1 MNETSKNVECRCLN
15 IVRSIKNYDFL
26 QGNIIEEERPDFLIG
41 SIGLE
46 HFLID
51 VITNDCSINRKQST
65 SIQKKIDYYKT
76 YPNKLDE
83 DIASDKASKYVQ
95 EIINEQ
101 IGGIS
106 NFSYKVFANN
116 FQRVFDKHYK
126 NIPIYRQKCNTLGFL
141 IEIPYIK
148 PIGSHGYIITDKGKK
163 RNQVVKTIPITRDM
177 IRCFKYINNVDFI
190 ILCIIPINFKNNYS
204 ECQIIKIDTNNVE
217 QDIRKH
223 GMIICDEFDF
233 SLKFTNKDVVHLKT
247 EHTNTIERN

>member
-1 MNETSKNVECRCLN
+1 MNDISKNVERRCLD
-15 IVRSIKNYDFL
+15 IVRHIKHYDFL
-26 QGNIIEEERPDFLIG
+26 QGEVIEDERPDFIID
-41 SIGLE
+41 SVGLE

-65 SIQKKIDYYKT
+65 SIQKKIDYYKIH
-76 YPNKLDE
+76 PNKLDE

-95 EIINEQ
+95 DIINEQ

-106 NFSYKVFANN
+106 SFNYKVFADN

-126 NIPIYRQKCNTLGFL
+126 NIPTYRRKCNTLGFL

-148 PIGSHGYIITDKGKK
+148 PIGSYGYIITDKGKK
-163 RNQVVKTIPITRDM
+163 RNQVVKTIPITKDM
-177 IRCFKYINNVDFI
+177 IRCFKYTDNVDFI
-190 ILCIIPINFKNNYS
+190 ILCIIPVNFKNDYS
-204 ECQIIKIDTNNVE
+204 ECQIIKIDMDDVE

-233 SLKFTNKDVVHLKT
+233 SIKFANKDIIHLKT
-247 EHTNTIERN
+247 EHVNTI